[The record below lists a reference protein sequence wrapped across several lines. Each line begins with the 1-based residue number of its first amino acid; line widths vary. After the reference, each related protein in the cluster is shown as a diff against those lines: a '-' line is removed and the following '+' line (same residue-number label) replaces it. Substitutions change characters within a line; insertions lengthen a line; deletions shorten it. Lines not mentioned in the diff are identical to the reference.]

1 MYYDFK
7 KSKNL
12 ENSDFKES
20 YKWKVDE
27 MYYYTTRQ
35 EKWYKDISNGNISI
49 KEQIY
54 TLNNS
59 DKSK

>member
-1 MYYDFK
+1 
-7 KSKNL
+7 
-12 ENSDFKES
+12 
-20 YKWKVDE
+20 